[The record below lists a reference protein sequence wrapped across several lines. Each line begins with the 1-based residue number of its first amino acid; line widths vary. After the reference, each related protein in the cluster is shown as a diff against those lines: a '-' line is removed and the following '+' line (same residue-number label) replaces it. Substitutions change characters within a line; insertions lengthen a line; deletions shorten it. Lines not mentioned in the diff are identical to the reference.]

1 MAQPKDVKCTAPP
14 PSPLIKHPLPEL
26 TQNES
31 SPTLLTVE
39 ACFAQ
44 PFHGLCPVSFPP
56 CHHDVLES
64 MHLLWIILAHD
75 FKPSLLVH
83 KSNFKTSDNMFR
95 SNSVHHTIWWFTA
108 TILRKTGTPE
118 YWGQAVQACPLCF
131 PQSEHLK
138 CLSKETLA
146 FNAIAYFRLTR
157 NVLCVA
163 EFYNSC
169 ILTQPPWKR
178 RHFPATRLLLTS
190 LFTFQT
196 PLS

>member
-14 PSPLIKHPLPEL
+14 PSPLIKHPLLEL

-31 SPTLLTVE
+31 SLTLLTVE

-44 PFHGLCPVSFPP
+44 PFHGPCPVSFSP

-64 MHLLWIILAHD
+64 MHLLRIILAHD
-75 FKPSLLVH
+75 FKPSLPVR
-83 KSNFKTSDNMFR
+83 KINFKMSDNMFR
-95 SNSVHHTIWWFTA
+95 SNLVHHGIWWFTA
-108 TILRKTGTPE
+108 TFLRKTGTPE

-131 PQSEHLK
+131 SQSEHLK
-138 CLSKETLA
+138 CLSEETLA
-146 FNAIAYFRLTR
+146 FNAIAYFRLIC
-157 NVLCVA
+157 NILCEA
-163 EFYNSC
+163 KLYKNC
-169 ILTQPPWKR
+169 ILTQPPWKCT
-178 RHFPATRLLLTS
+178 HFSATRLLLTS